1 MLGFFMPSLSLPR
14 FRFVVLSFFS
24 LLFASCGA
32 SAVKA
37 PSPES
42 TWQKPTSEEC
52 KKFAEAMQA
61 AATKGDFAAYN
72 ELIDWNAILDRATS
86 GIDGV
91 PQSKAGFTKGFLSSM
106 QTSGGIAG
114 QIAKQC
120 EDGGSFKMIHL
131 HEQDGRDRALFR
143 LALNNGGANYHDYPI
158 VRQADGKVRAVD
170 IYIFT
175 SGEMITE
182 TLRRLFIS
190 AAYEESKS
198 ILDRLS
204 GKEDAFAKNMPL
216 INQMTAA
223 KNQGENESALAC
235 YKQLP
240 AELQKEKFVL
250 LIAMMAAQNVNDK
263 EYEAIMSTFKA
274 AHPSEP
280 CLDFILIDY
289 YILRKEYPQALA
301 SSKRMD
307 KLLDGDANMRC
318 LSGRINN
325 LQEKR
330 PQAKAMFQKAIEL
343 EDDYLP
349 AYQELWAI
357 SLLDKDY
364 DESVRLLDVM
374 NQKCNAQLK
383 ELEESEENAEFLQSP
398 QYQKWKEKQAS
409 N

>member
-1 MLGFFMPSLSLPR
+1 MPSFFLPR
-14 FRFVVLSFFS
+14 FRFVVLSLSS
-24 LLFASCGA
+24 LLFASCGT
-32 SAVKA
+32 STVNA
-37 PSPES
+37 PNAES
-42 TWQKPTSEEC
+42 TWQKPTNEEC
-52 KKFAEAMQA
+52 KKFAAAMQE
-61 AATKGDFAAYN
+61 AATKGDIAAYN
-72 ELIDWNAILDRATS
+72 QLIDWNAILDRATG

-91 PQSKAGFTKGFLSSM
+91 PQSRAGFTKGFLSSLD
-106 QTSGGIAG
+106 QSGGLAG

-120 EDGGSFKMIHL
+120 QEGGSFKMIHL
-131 HEQDGRDRALFR
+131 HEEDGRDRVLFR
-143 LALNNGGANYHDYPI
+143 LALDNGGANYHDYPV

-216 INQMTAA
+216 INKMSAA
-223 KNQGENESALAC
+223 KNQGDNEAVLTC

-240 AELQKEKFVL
+240 AEVQKEKFVL
-250 LIAMMAAQNVNDK
+250 LFAMMAAQNVNDE
-263 EYEAIMSTFKA
+263 EYEAIIETFKT
-274 AHPSEP
+274 AHPKEP

-289 YILRKEYPQALA
+289 YFLRKEYAQALA
-301 SSKRMD
+301 SCKRMD
-307 KLLDGDANMRC
+307 KLLDGDAHMRC
-318 LSGRINN
+318 MSGRLYN

-330 PQAKAMFQKAIEL
+330 PQAKAMFQKAVEI
-343 EDDYLP
+343 EDDFLP

-374 NQKCNAQLK
+374 NQKCNTQFK
-383 ELEESEENAEFLQSP
+383 ELAESEDNAEFLQSP
-398 QYQKWKEKQAS
+398 QYQKWKEKRAS